1 MFILNF
7 NKMKNVKLLLMLG
20 TAALLAA
27 CSNEADSLTTS
38 IDAPVTASIDLQS
51 VSYTDL
57 ATQLNDVSDF
67 GKMIILKDNGFN
79 RQVHVSMDK
88 RTKIQLDNENVRLF
102 NGRDKDSTSFI
113 LGDEFAVLRFY
124 RNGES
129 ISYIAYKEAQMMN
142 EIAEFYAAPFKKTR
156 AINEKD
162 AFECIYD
169 SRTRSAGKDIVSV
182 KINIDK
188 AKKILNLPECD
199 YINDYIKTP
208 QVPHGITESQTRA
221 VPSEPKTVY
230 VICLR
235 ENGSTIYPNEVSAQ
249 MQDAANSVYAVHGLK
264 RYVNFHFVLYTTEYS
279 CPSGDA
285 KEGLEGFTA
294 SLKSNPKAEGY
305 DDQIYFLIRWGTWD
319 NNILGMSWFN
329 SYNVNTASD
338 FEASGM
344 STTQLMYPGVMAH
357 ELGHILG
364 AEHTD
369 NSKDLM
375 YATFTGYLSHLSE
388 KNMDIIAKNLGWE
401 AADGD

>member
-1 MFILNF
+1 
-7 NKMKNVKLLLMLG
+7 
-20 TAALLAA
+20 
-27 CSNEADSLTTS
+27 
-38 IDAPVTASIDLQS
+38 
-51 VSYTDL
+51 
-57 ATQLNDVSDF
+57 
-67 GKMIILKDNGFN
+67 
-79 RQVHVSMDK
+79 
-88 RTKIQLDNENVRLF
+88 
-102 NGRDKDSTSFI
+102 
-113 LGDEFAVLRFY
+113 
-124 RNGES
+124 
-129 ISYIAYKEAQMMN
+129 
-142 EIAEFYAAPFKKTR
+142 
-156 AINEKD
+156 
-162 AFECIYD
+162 
-169 SRTRSAGKDIVSV
+169 
-182 KINIDK
+182 
-188 AKKILNLPECD
+188 
-199 YINDYIKTP
+199 
-208 QVPHGITESQTRA
+208 
-221 VPSEPKTVY
+221 
-230 VICLR
+230 
-235 ENGSTIYPNEVSAQ
+235 

-319 NNILGMSWFN
+319 NKILGMSWFN

>member
-142 EIAEFYAAPFKKTR
+142 EIAEFM
-156 AINEKD
+156 
-162 AFECIYD
+162 
-169 SRTRSAGKDIVSV
+169 
-182 KINIDK
+182 
-188 AKKILNLPECD
+188 L
-199 YINDYIKTP
+199 
-208 QVPHGITESQTRA
+208 H
-221 VPSEPKTVY
+221 
-230 VICLR
+230 
-235 ENGSTIYPNEVSAQ
+235 
-249 MQDAANSVYAVHGLK
+249 HLK
-264 RYVNFHFVLYTTEYS
+264 RHV
-279 CPSGDA
+279 
-285 KEGLEGFTA
+285 
-294 SLKSNPKAEGY
+294 
-305 DDQIYFLIRWGTWD
+305 Q
-319 NNILGMSWFN
+319 
-329 SYNVNTASD
+329 
-338 FEASGM
+338 
-344 STTQLMYPGVMAH
+344 
-357 ELGHILG
+357 
-364 AEHTD
+364 
-369 NSKDLM
+369 
-375 YATFTGYLSHLSE
+375 
-388 KNMDIIAKNLGWE
+388 
-401 AADGD
+401 